1 MTSHYDKAKNCR
13 VGTMDED
20 QFHAEAGKASSA
32 YFKTLIGAWTKKG
45 GTLKWG
51 AGGVGLR
58 CPIGGKEVGICFL
71 APAYAAKKDRIEL
84 SLTALAKQI
93 GNSRC
98 EALKAALQK
107 AAGDNFKGA
116 SMVSI
121 LEPGELSAAGQKSLT
136 STLGQLL

>member
-1 MTSHYDKAKNCR
+1 MTSHYDSAKKCR

-20 QFHAEAGKASSA
+20 QFYSEAGKASGT
-32 YFKTLIGAWTKKG
+32 YFRTLIGAWQKKG

-58 CPIGGKEVGICFL
+58 SPIGGKEVGICFL
-71 APAYAAKKDRIEL
+71 APAYGGKKDRIEL

-93 GNSRC
+93 TTPRC

-107 AAGDNFKGA
+107 AAGDRLKGA

-121 LEPGELSAAGQKSLT
+121 LEPGELSKASQKSLT
-136 STLGQLL
+136 SALGTLL